1 MIYNITQ
8 LRISETEFRCI
19 IESISKEVIDT
30 SVQKLFTDTILY
42 RTFNDSD
49 VEQLYSR
56 VKKQISR
63 KIINYIKKHQL
74 LKPQQKWQT
83 YMPNGSIYRLRTLD
97 PDEIDIPYSLY
108 NVDYLLPNLKD
119 SIRFELAQK
128 LMSTK

>member
-1 MIYNITQ
+1 MAYNITQ

-30 SVQKLFTDTILY
+30 NVQEFYTDTILY
-42 RTFNDSD
+42 RTFNDFD

-63 KIINYIKKHQL
+63 KIINHIKKHKL

-97 PDEIDIPYSLY
+97 PDEIVIPSSLY
-108 NVDYLLPNLKD
+108 NVNYLLPNLKD
-119 SIRFELAQK
+119 YIRFELAQK